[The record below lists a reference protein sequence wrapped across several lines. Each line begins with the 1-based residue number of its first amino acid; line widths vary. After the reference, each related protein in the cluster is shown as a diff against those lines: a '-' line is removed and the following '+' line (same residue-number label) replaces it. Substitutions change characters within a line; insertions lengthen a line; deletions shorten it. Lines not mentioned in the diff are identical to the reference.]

1 MFRIPRRIIVRI
13 GYACL
18 TLGNPDIR
26 YRKIRLQFADVP
38 RLREVCL
45 HNLNMLERAVQ
56 YNIKNNIGLFR
67 MTSDLIPFASAIDYP
82 FSWKEAYREQFKT
95 IGETIKRSG
104 MRVSMHPGQYTVL
117 NSPTSNIVT
126 RAVTDISY
134 HCDVLDLLGCDASCK
149 IILHVGGVYGNK
161 AEAVKRFIRNFETL
175 PSRIR
180 NRIAIEN
187 DQRCF
192 TAEEVLD
199 LAKYL
204 KLPAV
209 FDNLHHAINPSV
221 THHSDAEWIAL
232 FAETWK
238 KSDGKQ
244 KIHYAQQAEGKRV
257 GAHSDTITASAFVT
271 FCDSLKNHDIDI
283 MLEVKDKDL
292 SAIKCMHCMTTKPSV
307 QLLEQDWAKYKYNVL
322 EHSPNSYRLIRR
334 LLGDKNKYP
343 AFEFFALIEE
353 SMKREPEIGNA
364 VNAAEHV
371 WGYYKKNATNAQVEQ
386 FFNLIEAVQRGE
398 KKTALLKKYLYRMQ
412 KQYRNHY
419 LSESYYFIL

>member
-1 MFRIPRRIIVRI
+1 MFSIPRRIIVRI

-26 YRKIRLQFADVP
+26 YRKIRLQLADVT

-56 YNIKNNIGLFR
+56 YNIKNDIGLFR
-67 MTSDLIPFASAIDYP
+67 MTSDLIPFASAMDYP
-82 FSWKEAYREQFKT
+82 FSWQEEYRERFKT
-95 IGETIKRSG
+95 IGDMIKQSG

-117 NSPTSNIVT
+117 NSPTPDVVT
-126 RAVTDISY
+126 RTVADIRY

-161 AEAVKRFIRNFETL
+161 GEAVQRFIRNFETL
-175 PSRIR
+175 PTRIR

-192 TAEEVLD
+192 TAEEVLG
-199 LAKYL
+199 LAKHL
-204 KLPAV
+204 KIAAV
-209 FDNLHHAINPSV
+209 FDNLHHEINPSD
-221 THHSDAEWIAL
+221 THRSDAEWIAM

-238 KSDGKQ
+238 KTDGKQ
-244 KIHYAQQAEGKRV
+244 KIHYAQQAQGKRV
-257 GAHSDTITASAFVT
+257 GAHSDTIAISTFVAY
-271 FCDSLKNHDIDI
+271 CDSLNDHDIDI

-292 SAIKCMHCMTTKPSV
+292 SAIKCMHCMSTKPSV

-322 EHSPNSYRLIRR
+322 EHSPNNYRLIRR
-334 LLGDKNKYP
+334 LLRDKNKYP
-343 AFEFFALIEE
+343 APELFELIEE
-353 SMKREPEIGNA
+353 AMKSEIEIGNA

-371 WGYYKKNATNAQVEQ
+371 WGYYKKNATNTQTEQ
-386 FFNLIEAVQRGE
+386 FLTLIAAVQRGE
-398 KKTALLKKYLYRMQ
+398 KKAAQIKKYLYRMQ
-412 KQYRNHY
+412 EHYHNHY